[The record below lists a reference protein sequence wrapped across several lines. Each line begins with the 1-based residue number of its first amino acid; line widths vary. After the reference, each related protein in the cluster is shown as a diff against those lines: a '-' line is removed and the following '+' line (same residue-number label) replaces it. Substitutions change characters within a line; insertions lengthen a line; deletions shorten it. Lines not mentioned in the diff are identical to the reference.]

1 MVLCGDIFLRKNLL
15 TLAWIIEI
23 LLALIVLESS
33 IAIEFQ
39 VSSNYIIGLV
49 PFLLVSILPL
59 SRIPLI
65 KSYRRVQGGVMK
77 LLKTLLLIV
86 ISLIIFETLLAAA
99 GETLLNSVGVADFS
113 NLEITFIYFLVA
125 LLTLLGPII
134 AYLSIYKLKGK
145 D

>member
-1 MVLCGDIFLRKNLL
+1 MDMRKNLL

-23 LLALIVLESS
+23 LVVGITSKIS
-33 IAIEFQ
+33 YEFF
-39 VSSNYIIGLV
+39 IHGFEGLGDFFLGIF
-49 PFLLVSILPL
+49 PFLLVSILTL

-86 ISLIIFETLLAAA
+86 ISFMVFEVLAAA
-99 GETLLNSVGVADFS
+99 FDRISVGVVEFS

>member
-1 MVLCGDIFLRKNLL
+1 MDMRKNLL

-23 LLALIVLESS
+23 SVV
-33 IAIEFQ
+33 AIT
-39 VSSNYIIGLV
+39 STSNLYAIFIYGFAGLSDFFLGIS
-49 PFLLVSILPL
+49 PLLVSILTL

-65 KSYRRVQGGVMK
+65 KSYRRVQSGVMK
-77 LLKTLLLIV
+77 FLKTLLLIV
-86 ISLIIFETLLAAA
+86 ISFLFFETIAA
-99 GETLLNSVGVADFS
+99 ETERQLFSVGLTEFS
-113 NLEITFIYFLVA
+113 NLEITLILFPVV

>member
-1 MVLCGDIFLRKNLL
+1 
-15 TLAWIIEI
+15 
-23 LLALIVLESS
+23 LIVLESS

-86 ISLIIFETLLAAA
+86 ISFMVFEVLAAA
-99 GETLLNSVGVADFS
+99 FDRISVGVVEFS

>member
-1 MVLCGDIFLRKNLL
+1 MDIRKNLL

-23 LLALIVLESS
+23 SVVGITST
-33 IAIEFQ
+33 IFQDEFFI
-39 VSSNYIIGLV
+39 YGFEGLGDYFLV
-49 PFLLVSILPL
+49 FLPFLFVSITTLL
-59 SRIPLI
+59 RIPLI
-65 KSYRRVQGGVMK
+65 ISYRNVQTGVMK
-77 LLKTLLLIV
+77 LLKTLFLIV
-86 ISLIIFETLLAAA
+86 ISFMFFEAIASATERQLI
-99 GETLLNSVGVADFS
+99 SVGLTEFS